1 MTKPKIEKL
10 DFSEQRIF
18 DNIHGFIQLT
28 DFEWQ
33 LVDSPLFQ
41 RLRNIRQLGLLDY
54 VFPGALHNRFNHSLG
69 VMHIADRMVV
79 SLQEKNKLNSDRA
92 REIVR
97 ISALLHDIG
106 HYPWSHIIESAVK
119 KDAKK
124 RVPKES
130 GQITVELSKS
140 NDNVVPYA
148 NLTSSKSHKLNLSL
162 YTQRNPTLDF
172 AHHERM
178 AGIILFKSSL
188 HSILKTEFSK
198 DEITKIA
205 QIIAGE
211 YPGPEKIIIH
221 SELDAD
227 RFDYLLR
234 DSKQTGVPYGIFDLE
249 QIIRNIDL
257 YTEKPQREGSSPLVI
272 NKKGQKAVEHYLLS
286 RYFLYSTV
294 IYQKTTTGFHRM
306 AERIY
311 SGLLE
316 RGEVHSYG
324 DLVAMFDETRENDYL
339 NYDDSYIFEKLK
351 AIQSNPKSIKQIKN
365 PAVSSA
371 FLKDLVK
378 KVLYRDPL
386 KRVLEEQM
394 ILQGIEKRDGEKPH
408 KLIKYFDPAVIDY
421 IVKQAGIPKE
431 WYITSR
437 IENPITGLSPS
448 KLTKDGDLDDE
459 FVEHKIKI
467 FDGKNEP
474 VSLTN
479 DSSSLFK
486 FLQNTELH
494 IYGIYTKDDNYKKKI
509 EAAMTE
515 YEKKLA
521 TTDQ

>member
-1 MTKPKIEKL
+1 MAKPIIEEL
-10 DFSEQRIF
+10 EFSDQRIF
-18 DNIHGFIQLT
+18 DNIHGFIRLT
-28 DFEWQ
+28 DFEWE
-33 LVDSPLFQ
+33 LVDSPIFQ

-69 VMHIADRMVV
+69 VMHIADRMAV
-79 SLQEKNKLNSDRA
+79 SLQEKGKLNGGNS

-97 ISALLHDIG
+97 IAALLHDVG
-106 HYPWSHIIESAVK
+106 HYPWSHIIEAAVK

-124 RVPKES
+124 RVPIDSK
-130 GQITVELSKS
+130 QINIEISS
-140 NDNVVPYA
+140 SRDSFVPDER
-148 NLTSSKSHKLNLSL
+148 LTSSKSHKLNLSL
-162 YTQRNPTLDF
+162 YTQRNPSFDF

-178 AGIILFKSSL
+178 AGIVLFKTSL
-188 HSILKTEFSK
+188 YPLLKKKFSHE
-198 DEITKIA
+198 EIIKIS

-234 DSKQTGVPYGIFDLE
+234 DSSQTGVPYGFFDLN

-257 YTEKPQREGSSPLVI
+257 YTETGQKEGSTGLVI

-311 SGLLE
+311 TGLLE
-316 RGEVHSYG
+316 RGLVHSYS
-324 DLVAMFDETRENDYL
+324 DLMTMFDTGNENKYL

-351 AIQSNPKSIKQIKN
+351 EIQNNPKSIKPIKN
-365 PAVSSA
+365 QAVSPV
-371 FLKDLVK
+371 FLKELIR

-394 ILQGIEKRDGEKPH
+394 ILQRTEKQDDEKPH
-408 KLIKYFDPAVIDY
+408 KLMKYFDPVTIEH

-437 IENPITGLSPS
+437 IENPITGLGPS
-448 KLTKDGDLDDE
+448 KLTKDGDFDDE

-467 FDGKNEP
+467 FNGKDAP
-474 VSLTN
+474 ISLTKEK
-479 DSSSLFK
+479 SSLLK
-486 FLQNTELH
+486 YLKNSELH
-494 IYGIYTKDDNYKKKI
+494 IYGIYTKNEDFQKKI
-509 EAAMTE
+509 LEAIKQDE
-515 YEKKLA
+515 LA
-521 TTDQ
+521 ARAIDQ